1 MPQYWN
7 LYTTDQRK
15 NFGAFIDGLLLAGKR
30 PRVVIEPDGKRT
42 LSQNDLVNTLYGEI
56 AKQVQDQRQIDIRR
70 ECKLRYGVGI
80 LRAGN
85 AQFRSLYDSAIKSN
99 LCYEAKLEA
108 MDILPVTSLMNKAQC
123 TEYIDTVIREY
134 SKQGYSIVMPGEEQ

>member
-1 MPQYWN
+1 M
-7 LYTTDQRK
+7 
-15 NFGAFIDGLLLAGKR
+15 
-30 PRVVIEPDGKRT
+30 IEPDGKRT
-42 LSQNDLVNTLYGEI
+42 LSQNDLVNALYGEI
-56 AKQVQDQRQIDIRR
+56 ARQVPDQRQIDIRR

-85 AQFRSLYDSAIKSN
+85 AQFRSMYDTAIKGN

-108 MDILPVTSLMNKAQC
+108 MDILPVTSLMTKAQC
-123 TEYIDTVIREY
+123 TEYIETVIREY